1 MSQPSGSIAPRYNN
15 VSVALHW
22 LIAALLL
29 AQIYVGW
36 TFGDMERGPD
46 RALWFDWHKAL
57 GFTILALSIL
67 RLVWRLM
74 NPPPP
79 FPAAMPAWERTLAR
93 INHTLFYVVLLGLPL
108 TGWAYVSTGSG
119 AAETGAMSLF
129 GITNWPII
137 PGLPRGAH
145 DGFEEAHE
153 ILVTITYA
161 LIVLHVGAALK
172 HQFIDK
178 RRELN
183 RMPPLRGRD

>member
-1 MSQPSGSIAPRYNN
+1 MSQPSGSIAPSYNN

-119 AAETGAMSLF
+119 AAETGAMSSF

-178 RRELN
+178 RRGLN

>member
-1 MSQPSGSIAPRYNN
+1 MSQPSGSIAPSYNN

-119 AAETGAMSLF
+119 TAEAGAMSLF

-153 ILVTITYA
+153 ILVTITNA